1 MHCCIKTI
9 VYKQMYKNYIILK
22 QEEKERNMGIKLD
35 ESKWSDLFYSALLS
49 ETEQW
54 LTSYKNPCK

>member
-1 MHCCIKTI
+1 
-9 VYKQMYKNYIILK
+9 MYKNYIILK